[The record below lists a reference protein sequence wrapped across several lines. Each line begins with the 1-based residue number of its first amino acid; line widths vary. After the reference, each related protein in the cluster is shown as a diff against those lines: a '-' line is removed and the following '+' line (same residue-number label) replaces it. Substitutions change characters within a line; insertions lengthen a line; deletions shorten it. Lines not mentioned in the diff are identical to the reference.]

1 MATQSKFG
9 GIGRALQHR
18 NYRYYWMG
26 GAVSILGFWLH
37 KLALG
42 WLTWE
47 LTHSPFWLGII
58 GFSATFVTA
67 FIAPFAGAVA
77 DRHGLRKTAFI
88 ALTCSSLNAF
98 AVGLI
103 TFLGFMTVEL
113 LAVMTLVQG
122 ITLSFDLPA
131 RQALVHHIV
140 DREDLSAAIALNTTT
155 FHVGAFVGPALFGV
169 VISIWE
175 IHAAFFINSLTFFAF
190 ALALAAIKL
199 EPRPPR
205 EKDGS
210 TIFGDMLDGVRYTF
224 NHPGILAL
232 LSLTAASHLLLR
244 PYIDLLPA
252 FADTIFGQGEGG
264 FAALAGASG
273 MGSLVGGTWLAIRGK
288 TEGLTRL
295 LTLGILGSGMAM
307 FVFAATNIYPLALAC
322 MAFLGFSLV
331 TMAVASQSLVQNAV
345 DPSKRARVISLS
357 TGMAVG
363 FPALGA
369 LILGS
374 IGDILGVQTPVL
386 VAAAI
391 CLLYWFWA
399 SKRLRRQSD
408 LMEAEP
414 EK

>member
-9 GIGRALQHR
+9 GIGRALRHR

-26 GAVSILGFWLH
+26 GAVSVLGFWLH

-42 WLTWE
+42 WLTWD
-47 LTHSPFWLGII
+47 LTHSPLWLGII

-67 FIAPFAGAVA
+67 VIAPFAGAVA
-77 DRHGLRKTAFI
+77 DRFGLRKTAFI
-88 ALTCSSLNAF
+88 ALSCSSANAM
-98 AVGLI
+98 AIAII
-103 TFLGFMTVEL
+103 TINGAMKVEL
-113 LAVMTLVQG
+113 LVILTLVQG

-131 RQALVHHIV
+131 RQALVHYIV

-155 FHVGAFVGPALFGV
+155 FHVGAFIGPALFGV
-169 VISIWE
+169 VTNIWD
-175 IHAAFFINSLTFFAF
+175 IPVAFFINSLSFFAF
-190 ALALAAIKL
+190 AIALAAMKL

-205 EKDGS
+205 KKDGS
-210 TIFGDMLDGVRYTF
+210 TIFGDMVDGVRYTF
-224 NHPGILAL
+224 NHPGIFAL

-252 FADTIFGQGEGG
+252 FADTIFGLGEGG

-273 MGSLVGGTWLAIRGK
+273 LGSLVGGTWLAIRGR

-295 LTLGILGSGMAM
+295 LTFGMLGSAMAM
-307 FVFAATNIYPLALAC
+307 FVFATTNIYPLALAC
-322 MAFLGFSLV
+322 MTFLGFSLV
-331 TMAVASQSLVQNAV
+331 TMAVTSQSLVQNAV
-345 DPSKRARVISLS
+345 DTTKRARVISFS

-374 IGDILGVQTPVL
+374 LGDVLGVQAPVL
-386 VAAAI
+386 GAAA
-391 CLLYWFWA
+391 LSMTYWLWA
-399 SKRLRRQSD
+399 SRRLRWQSD
-408 LMEAEP
+408 LMEADP
-414 EK
+414 NK

>member
-1 MATQSKFG
+1 MAAHSKFG
-9 GIGRALQHR
+9 GIGRALRHR

-47 LTHSPFWLGII
+47 LTQSPFWLGII

-77 DRHGLRKTAFI
+77 DRFGLRKTAFI
-88 ALTCSSLNAF
+88 ALSCSATNAMAVGVIAF
-98 AVGLI
+98 ANL
-103 TFLGFMTVEL
+103 MTIEL
-113 LAVMTLVQG
+113 LVILTLIQG

-155 FHVGAFVGPALFGV
+155 FHVGAFVGPSLFFV
-169 VISIWE
+169 VTKLWDTP
-175 IHAAFFINSLTFFAF
+175 AAFIINSLTFFAF
-190 ALALAAIKL
+190 AIALAAMKL
-199 EPRPPR
+199 EPRPSR

-210 TIFGDMLDGVRYTF
+210 TILGDMVDGVKYTF
-224 NHPGILAL
+224 NHPGIFAL

-252 FADTIFGQGEGG
+252 FADLIFGLGEGG

-307 FVFAATNIYPLALAC
+307 FVFAATNIYPLGLAC

-331 TMAVASQSLVQNAV
+331 IMAVASQSLVQNAV
-345 DPSKRARVISLS
+345 ETSKRARVISLS

-369 LILGS
+369 LVLGS
-374 IGDILGVQTPVL
+374 LGDVLGVQTPVL
-386 VAAAI
+386 AGAAL
-391 CLLYWFWA
+391 CLIYWLWA

-408 LMEAEP
+408 LMEADP

>member
-1 MATQSKFG
+1 MAAQSRFG

-47 LTHSPFWLGII
+47 LTHSPLWLGII
-58 GFSATFVTA
+58 GFSATFVIA
-67 FIAPFAGAVA
+67 VIAPFAGAVA
-77 DRHGLRKTAFI
+77 DRHGLRKIAFI
-88 ALTCSSLNAF
+88 ALSCSSLNALTI
-98 AVGLI
+98 AII
-103 TFLGFMTVEL
+103 TYNGAMTVEL
-113 LAVMTLVQG
+113 LTVLTLIQG

-140 DREDLSAAIALNTTT
+140 SREDLSAAIALNTTT
-155 FHVGAFVGPALFGV
+155 FHVGAFIGPALFGV
-169 VISIWE
+169 VVKLWDTP
-175 IHAAFFINSLTFFAF
+175 AAFFINSLTFFAF
-190 ALALAAIKL
+190 ALALAAMKL
-199 EPRPPR
+199 EPRPVR

-210 TIFGDMLDGVRYTF
+210 TIFGDMVEGMRYTF
-224 NHPGILAL
+224 NHPGIFAL

-252 FADTIFGQGEGG
+252 FSDLIFGLGEGG

-273 MGSLVGGTWLAIRGK
+273 MGSLVGGTWLAIRGR

-322 MAFLGFSLV
+322 MTFLGFSLV
-331 TMAVASQSLVQNAV
+331 IMAVASQSLVQNAV
-345 DPSKRARVISLS
+345 DSTKRARVISLS

-374 IGDILGVQTPVL
+374 LGDVLGVQAPVL
-386 VAAAI
+386 GAAAL
-391 CLLYWFWA
+391 CLTYWLWA
-399 SKRLRRQSD
+399 SRRLRRQSD
-408 LMEAEP
+408 LMEADP
-414 EK
+414 ED

>member
-67 FIAPFAGAVA
+67 IIAPFAGAVA
-77 DRHGLRKTAFI
+77 DRFGLRKIAFI
-88 ALTCSSLNAF
+88 ALSCSSANA
-98 AVGLI
+98 
-103 TFLGFMTVEL
+103 MTVAIVTYSGAMTIEL
-113 LAVMTLVQG
+113 LVILTLIQG

-155 FHVGAFVGPALFGV
+155 FHVGAFVGPALFGLV
-169 VISIWE
+169 TSIWDTY
-175 IHAAFFINSLTFFAF
+175 AAFFINSLTFFAF
-190 ALALAAIKL
+190 AIALAVMKL

-210 TIFGDMLDGVRYTF
+210 TIFGDMVDGVRYTF
-224 NHPGILAL
+224 NHPGIFAL

-252 FADTIFGQGEGG
+252 FADTIFGLGEGG

-345 DPSKRARVISLS
+345 DSSKRARVISLS

-374 IGDILGVQTPVL
+374 IGDVLGVQIPVL